1 MTPTTATAY
10 YTMILGDRTELDV
23 ATDARAAGASI
34 RDYLVDAHDAA
45 VRVGMVATDDCD
57 AWLDTIETRVMAAW
71 EGSSVVEV
79 EIEVAGATYG
89 ARVDRGA
96 ATTLRPV
103 VRVSISRDGVYAGS
117 GWWDD
122 AIVECSADLSDD
134 AYDALDIA
142 IRAALA

>member
-10 YTMILGDRTELDV
+10 YTMILGDRTEFDV
-23 ATDARAAGASI
+23 AADAREARVSI

-45 VRVGMVATDDCD
+45 VDAGMVATDDCD
-57 AWLDTIETRVMAAW
+57 AWLDTIETRVSAAW

-79 EIEVAGATYG
+79 KVDVAGTTYG
-89 ARVDRGA
+89 ARVDHGA

-103 VRVSISRDGVYAGS
+103 VRVTISRDGVYAGS

-122 AIVECSADLSDD
+122 AIVDCPADLGDD
-134 AYDALDIA
+134 VYDALDTE

>member
-71 EGSSVVEV
+71 DGSSVVEV
-79 EIEVAGATYG
+79 EVKVAGATYG

-103 VRVSISRDGVYAGS
+103 VRVSISRNGVYAGA
-117 GWWDD
+117 GWWEDGLD
-122 AIVECSADLSDD
+122 CPADLDDD

>member
-1 MTPTTATAY
+1 MIPTTATAY

-34 RDYLVDAHDAA
+34 RDYLIDAHDAA
-45 VRVGMVATDDCD
+45 VSVGMVATDECY
-57 AWLDTIETRVMAAW
+57 AWLDAIETRVMAAW
-71 EGSSVVEV
+71 DGSSVVEV

-89 ARVDRGA
+89 VRVDRGA

-103 VRVSISRDGVYAGS
+103 VRVSISRNGVYAGS

-122 AIVECSADLSDD
+122 AIVDCPADLGDD
-134 AYDALDIA
+134 AFDAIDIA

>member
-34 RDYLVDAHDAA
+34 HDYLVDAHDAA
-45 VRVGMVATDDCD
+45 VSVGMVATDECD
-57 AWLDTIETRVMAAW
+57 AWLDAIETRVMAAW
-71 EGSSVVEV
+71 DGSSVVEV

-103 VRVSISRDGVYAGS
+103 VRVSISRNGVYAGS

-122 AIVECSADLSDD
+122 AIVDCPADLVDD
-134 AYDALDIA
+134 AFNAIDIA

>member
-34 RDYLVDAHDAA
+34 RNYLIDAHDTA
-45 VRVGMVATDDCD
+45 VFVGMVATDECD
-57 AWLDTIETRVMAAW
+57 AWLDAIETRVMAAW
-71 EGSSVVEV
+71 DGSSVVEV
-79 EIEVAGATYG
+79 EVEVAGATYG

-103 VRVSISRDGVYAGS
+103 VRVSISRNGVYAGA
-117 GWWDD
+117 GWWDG
-122 AIVECSADLSDD
+122 AIVDCHADLGDD
-134 AYDALDIA
+134 AYDALDVA